1 MKKILI
7 ILVVFLYVPNYL
19 NAQVARDNHLF
30 FHVDFAAGNVYTAAF
45 PSLATWGLNELTK
58 SNIFESALEIPFY
71 SAKGYELKQ
80 YDMVGYTAHD
90 LFKDIHPS
98 IKIGYQT
105 RKMSDFNWGVYVS
118 GEYLINQFKT
128 LYMGNSYECNN
139 LKRLLV
145 GGSAFVVLGGVDK
158 TYHFM
163 IEAGCRYSK
172 ALSYKGVLCDGKNG
186 INNGFVSH
194 LGFKVTGAGAIQDFG
209 IYADFNHFD
218 MLKRNDT
225 KLKMFNIGI
234 MWTITPGQRENRT
247 DIYYFK

>member
-1 MKKILI
+1 MKKILTL
-7 ILVVFLYVPNYL
+7 LVTVCLLPNFVK
-19 NAQVARDNHLF
+19 AQQTARDNHLF
-30 FHVDFAAGNVYTAAF
+30 LHVDFAAGNIYTAAF
-45 PSLATWGLNELTK
+45 PSFATWGLNELTK
-58 SNIFESALEIPFY
+58 SNIFESTFEVPLY
-71 SAKGYELKQ
+71 STDGFDLRP
-80 YDMVGYTAHD
+80 YDFIGFTAHD

-105 RKMSDFNWGVYVS
+105 RKMSDLNWGIYAT
-118 GEYLINQFKT
+118 GEYVINQFKT
-128 LYMGNSYECNN
+128 QFTDEGYHNNN

-172 ALSYKGVLCDGKNG
+172 ALSYKGPLCDGKSD
-186 INNGFVSH
+186 INDGLVSH
-194 LGFKVTGAGAIQDFG
+194 FGFKVTGAGAIQDFG

-218 MLKRNDT
+218 LLKRDDA

-234 MWTITPGQRENRT
+234 MWTVTPGQRKNRT
-247 DIYYFK
+247 DIY

>member
-1 MKKILI
+1 MKK
-7 ILVVFLYVPNYL
+7 VFALLLAVFSMPIMM
-19 NAQVARDNHLF
+19 NAQQIARDNHIF

-58 SNIFESALEIPFY
+58 SNIFESAFEVPFY
-71 SAKGYELKQ
+71 STEGFDLKQ
-80 YDMVGYTAHD
+80 YDMVGFTAHD

-105 RKMSDFNWGVYVS
+105 RKMSEVNWGVYAT
-118 GEYLINQFKT
+118 GEYLLNQFKT
-128 LYMGNSYECNN
+128 QYTGAGYESNK
-139 LKRLLV
+139 LQRVLV

-172 ALSYKGVLCDGKNG
+172 VLSYKGPLCDGKDG
-186 INNGFVSH
+186 INDGLVSH
-194 LGFKVTGAGAIQDFG
+194 FGFKVTGAGAIQDFG
-209 IYADFNHFD
+209 IYADFSHFD
-218 MLKRNDT
+218 FLKRDDA

-234 MWTITPGQRENRT
+234 MWTVTPGQRRTRT
-247 DIYYFK
+247 DIY